1 MTFDKVIALVI
12 LIFTLLLL
20 ALYPDQPTKP
30 TDEPRPDRR
39 NRISQFS
46 EPAELHDYQFLGDTY
61 RERQDIRRLKKRWID
76 RLTAMPPQ
84 KRYAVLAAID
94 EFTRADNGTAAATG
108 ANDGENA
115 FTPNTK

>member
-1 MTFDKVIALVI
+1 M
-12 LIFTLLLL
+12 
-20 ALYPDQPTKP
+20 
-30 TDEPRPDRR
+30 
-39 NRISQFS
+39 
-46 EPAELHDYQFLGDTY
+46 
-61 RERQDIRRLKKRWID
+61 ID

-84 KRYAVLAAID
+84 KRYAVLAAIE